1 MAFLRRLRSVGIKS
15 LSSTV
20 LYTALD
26 DGSAIDELPSRV
38 VGVAVVVTLGNDG
51 SEDTVG
57 VMGSEVLLVWEEDD

>member
-1 MAFLRRLRSVGIKS
+1 
-15 LSSTV
+15 